1 MLTTI
6 SLTSP
11 PNSSHTHQLLTI
23 PWHMDSL
30 PPTTQSVIL
39 IKHIVTKPFSK
50 YPSFGCFAVHYMRWI
65 VAASDTK
72 NVEGKRKLVWPLFHC
87 YEWSLRTLRLW
98 SIGISPL
105 KTTMT
110 HRWCR
115 FVTRSSPTEWSF
127 YRALFAEFISTL
139 LFCHDPNFGRP
150 KIWPVTPGQRFDPK
164 GFSYSTLTVN

>member
-30 PPTTQSVIL
+30 PPITQSVIL

-139 LFCHDPNFGRP
+139 LFLYVLVP
-150 KIWPVTPGQRFDPK
+150 
-164 GFSYSTLTVN
+164 TVIDYKSQIARIGINYQ